1 MSASRIAIT
10 LPPDLLQC
18 VDHWTRKLNISR
30 SRFIAEQIAHR
41 LRELEDAEAT
51 RLYDDAYQEESCR
64 TQNSQLAEEM
74 LQLAPPAEEASW

>member
-1 MSASRIAIT
+1 MPASRIAIT

-18 VDHWTRKLNISR
+18 VDRWTHKLDISR

-41 LRELEDAEAT
+41 LRELEDAEVT
-51 RLYDDAYQEESCR
+51 RLYDEAYQEEPCR

-74 LQLAPPAEEASW
+74 LQLTPPAEEEVW